1 MGAHFPIS
9 GTDSASEWKL
19 LGLIETPHSNLNDD
33 PEVVSTNLV
42 RVELALDAGAVCET
56 DRNHGGVGDAIWGI
70 PELNVPVI
78 VFLVEFLRMS
88 TYQLVN
94 TI

>member
-1 MGAHFPIS
+1 
-9 GTDSASEWKL
+9 
-19 LGLIETPHSNLNDD
+19 
-33 PEVVSTNLV
+33 
-42 RVELALDAGAVCET
+42 LALDAGAVSET

-78 VFLVEFLRMS
+78 VFLVEFFRMS

-94 TI
+94 TIQTSLAGKKNSPKKIGDLLHFVVFAPHLLELSMLLLFLGGI